1 MRKQNIMGKYNPLLQ
16 LFYNIM
22 RIILYPV
29 YLVGKILNM
38 ITSLAVPAFA
48 LLYLVFIIYDIY
60 TIIRDGFVFPSDII
74 LPIGVGII
82 LMFICAILGL
92 ISNFLSVAFTIPING
107 YYLFVKKCRDQR
119 IYKDVYETN
128 LQRIREHNLH
138 VGQYIANH
146 AKIPSYD
153 VPQIEAEI
161 YCDDPH
167 I

>member
-1 MRKQNIMGKYNPLLQ
+1 MSKQNIMGKYNPLLQ

-29 YLVGKILNM
+29 YVAGKILKM

-82 LMFICAILGL
+82 LMCICAILGL

-119 IYKDVYETN
+119 IYRDTYETN
-128 LQRIREHNLH
+128 LQRIREHNLC
-138 VGQYIANH
+138 VGQYIARH
-146 AKIPSYD
+146 ADIPSYD
-153 VPQIEAEI
+153 VPQIEADT
-161 YCDDPH
+161 YCNDPH

>member
-1 MRKQNIMGKYNPLLQ
+1 MSKQNIMGKYNPLLQ
-16 LFYNIM
+16 LFYNFM

-29 YLVGKILNM
+29 YVAAKLLKM
-38 ITSLAVPAFA
+38 ITALAVPAFA

-82 LMFICAILGL
+82 LMFICAIIGL

-107 YYLFVKKCRDQR
+107 YYLFVKKCRDQG
-119 IYKDVYETN
+119 IYRDVYETN
-128 LQRIREHNLH
+128 LQRIREHNLR
-138 VGQYIANH
+138 VGQYIARNDD
-146 AKIPSYD
+146 IPSYD
-153 VPQIEAEI
+153 VPQIEAET

>member
-1 MRKQNIMGKYNPLLQ
+1 MSKQNIMGKYNPLLQ

-29 YLVGKILNM
+29 YVAGKILKM

-82 LMFICAILGL
+82 LMCICAILGL
-92 ISNFLSVAFTIPING
+92 ISNFLSVAFTIPNAI
-107 YYLFVKKCRDQR
+107 
-119 IYKDVYETN
+119 
-128 LQRIREHNLH
+128 
-138 VGQYIANH
+138 
-146 AKIPSYD
+146 
-153 VPQIEAEI
+153 
-161 YCDDPH
+161 
-167 I
+167 

>member
-1 MRKQNIMGKYNPLLQ
+1 MGKYNPLLQ
-16 LFYNIM
+16 LFYNFM

-29 YLVGKILNM
+29 YVAGKILKM
-38 ITSLAVPAFA
+38 ITSLSVPAFA

-119 IYKDVYETN
+119 ICRDVYETN
-128 LQRIREHNLH
+128 LQRIREHNLR
-138 VGQYIANH
+138 VDLDK
-146 AKIPSYD
+146 AKQEDIPSYD
-153 VPQIEAEI
+153 VSMMDADT
-161 YCDDPH
+161 YCNDPH